1 MDVLG
6 GYDKGKEEHDDKLHT
21 THSLPLC
28 VNTIVVKTNTVSP
41 RGVGGMEDVQ
51 TKSHQNIEDTTN
63 DLRNEKEHDS
73 HLAAN
78 NRPLSIQVEK
88 QESFKTPMLVES
100 VSLFDLNEPNTH
112 DNTKPNTQDNTKPN
126 TQDNTKPK
134 TEDNTKPKTQDNTKP
149 KTQDNTKPNTQDNTK
164 PNTQD
169 NTKPNTQDNTKPNTQ
184 DNTKPNTQDNTKP
197 NNEAPTE
204 GPIEGKTQT
213 LSSNGPS
220 FGSDDKHQGNIE
232 QVTGFNALS
241 MCQSR
246 NDEEHTKQLS
256 LSKHCTSGGM
266 QKEWESTYD
275 NVSGLVEKLKRV
287 RERCDG
293 LVVHSKRPRTEGA
306 VVGMSLHTITPSS
319 TSQDNYD
326 NLYQKHIEANKM
338 LKVREDEI
346 GRLLKENCHLASQV
360 QGKEVERK
368 KIESEMI
375 PLQLAYAHVQSQ
387 GGSDLQGN
395 ISLLKNE
402 NEQLT
407 KQNTQRENE
416 YLTQIQLLQQ
426 QNDAFQKT
434 ISEQTQRLD
443 KATQLLVFYVNRAK
457 HAIET
462 LQIKP
467 SGNGTLQ
474 NGNAAE
480 MSLVAKAEHVAKSF
494 AKVWEVFSRCL
505 PLEEMEWEGDDDSA
519 EVDGS
524 SHQQGVGD
532 VGSNAAGRSGMHN
545 KNGGGNAASGR
556 GNT

>member
-1 MDVLG
+1 MQGVHNTPASMDVLG

-112 DNTKPNTQDNTKPN
+112 
-126 TQDNTKPK
+126 
-134 TEDNTKPKTQDNTKP
+134 
-149 KTQDNTKPNTQDNTK
+149 
-164 PNTQD
+164 D